1 MITLKINGQTAK
13 VAEGTSILEAAAS
26 VNCKIPALCYQ
37 RGLKAYGG
45 CRLCIVEIKGRP
57 GFPISCGTPAE
68 ENMEVLTHTPKLR
81 EIRKNIFELILAY
94 HPFDCKLNCLTC
106 ARNRKCDLQQLAEE
120 IGISELKYHFVPK
133 KHIIDNSSASIQHD
147 TARCITCGR
156 CVRVCKEIQHGG
168 VLTMS
173 GRGPAT
179 KVTTFKEKGL
189 REVDCVGC
197 GQCLLACPTGAIQEV
212 FSINQVLAAIADP
225 EKHVV
230 VQTAPAVRFAIG
242 EEFGTEPGANM
253 EMQMVTA
260 LRQIGFDQIFDT
272 VFTADLTIMEEGSE
286 FIKRFTEGG
295 KLPLITSCSPGWV
308 KFAEHNFPNLL
319 DNLSTCKSPQQ
330 MFGALIK
337 SYYADKKNIDPKNIV
352 SVSIMPCTAK
362 KAECERPEMTQE
374 GIHDV
379 DYVLT
384 TRELALM
391 IKWNGMDLPKLSKS
405 KYDAPFGITT
415 GAGVI
420 FGASGGVMEAALRTA
435 YEIITGEELA
445 DIDLKVVRG
454 LEGIKEA
461 EIDIKGTKIKVAVAN
476 GLENA
481 WQLLQHAEDYHFIEI
496 MTCPGGCIGGGGQ
509 PIYSD
514 PETLEKRRRGVYAND
529 KNMKFRKSHENP
541 AVQELYKKFLGAP
554 LSKLSH
560 KLLHTHYKAR
570 Q

>member
-26 VNCKIPALCYQ
+26 VNCKIPALCFH

-45 CRLCIVEIKGRP
+45 CRLCVVEIKGRP
-57 GFPISCGTPAE
+57 GFPISCGTPVE

-106 ARNRKCDLQQLAEE
+106 ARNKKCDLQQLAED
-120 IGISELKYHFVPK
+120 IGVTELKYHFVPK
-133 KHIIDNSSASIQHD
+133 EHNVDTSSASIQHD

-168 VLTMS
+168 ILTMT

-179 KVTTFKEKGL
+179 KVSTFLGKGL
-189 REVDCVGC
+189 GKVDCVGC
-197 GQCLLACPTGAIQEV
+197 GQCLLACPTGAIQEI
-212 FSINQVLAAIADP
+212 FSINQVLAAIDNP
-225 EKHVV
+225 DKHVV

-242 EEFGTEPGANM
+242 EEFGAEPGTNM
-253 EMQMVTA
+253 ELQMVSA
-260 LRQIGFDQIFDT
+260 LRQIGFDRIFDT

-337 SYYADKKNIDPKNIV
+337 TYYAEKQNIDPKNIV
-352 SVSIMPCTAK
+352 SVSVMPCTAK
-362 KAECERPEMTQE
+362 KSECERPEMTQD
-374 GIHDV
+374 GVPDV

-391 IKWNGMDLPKLSKS
+391 IKWNGMDLTKLPEG

-435 YEIITGEELA
+435 YELITGEELA
-445 DIDLKVVRG
+445 QIDFKAVRG

-461 EIDIKGTKIKVAVAN
+461 EVDIKGTKVKVAVAN
-476 GLENA
+476 GLQNA
-481 WQLLQHAEDYHFIEI
+481 WNLLQHAEDYHFIEI

-509 PIYSD
+509 PLYSD
-514 PETLEKRRRGVYAND
+514 PETLEKRRAGVYAND
-529 KNMKFRKSHENP
+529 KGMKLRKSHKNQ
-541 AVQELYKKFLGAP
+541 AVQELYKNFLGAP

-570 Q
+570 